1 MKSIKI
7 TKITKEVR
15 KLLIKASF
23 NLPFDIKEAVELA
36 ISREPS
42 KRAKNILK
50 LILKNEKIASKQKLP
65 LCQDC
70 GLVYIDI
77 DIGSDVSIEK
87 AGELNELINK
97 TVADTYNKNYLRKSV
112 ITDPLYER
120 KNTSDNTPAIIHT
133 YFTRETG
140 IHIKLYLKGGGSE
153 NCSILCMLD
162 PSVGEDEI
170 IELVVDRVRE
180 KVTKC
185 CPPVILGIGIG
196 GSSSEV
202 TQLARIASFRN
213 LRKRNSDKK
222 YEELEDKILEAVNKT
237 GIGPQGLGGETTAL
251 ACNIEYA
258 PCHMATFPLAIFM
271 GCHSMRRADSKI
283 SPP

>member
-7 TKITKEVR
+7 SRITKEVR
-15 KLLIKASF
+15 RLLIKASF
-23 NLPFDIKEAVELA
+23 NLPVDIREAIELA
-36 ISREPS
+36 LRRES
-42 KRAKNILK
+42 SHRAKNILK
-50 LILKNEKIASKQKLP
+50 LILENEQVSVKHKLP

-77 DIGSDVSIEK
+77 DIGRDINIEK
-87 AGELNELINK
+87 AGELNELINR

-112 ITDPLYER
+112 VTDPLYKR

-133 YFTRETG
+133 FFTRGTG
-140 IHIKLYLKGGGSE
+140 VHIKLYLKGGGSE
-153 NCSILCMLD
+153 NCSILYMLD
-162 PSVGEDEI
+162 PSTGEDGI
-170 IELVVDRVRE
+170 IELVVKRVRE
-180 KVTKC
+180 IVTKC

-202 TQLARIASFRN
+202 TQMARNASFRN
-213 LRKRNSDKK
+213 IKSRNPDKK
-222 YEELEDKILEAVNKT
+222 YEELEGRILEAVNRT
-237 GIGPQGLGGETTAL
+237 GIGPQGLGGDTTAL

-258 PCHMATFPLAIFM
+258 PCHMATLPLAIFM